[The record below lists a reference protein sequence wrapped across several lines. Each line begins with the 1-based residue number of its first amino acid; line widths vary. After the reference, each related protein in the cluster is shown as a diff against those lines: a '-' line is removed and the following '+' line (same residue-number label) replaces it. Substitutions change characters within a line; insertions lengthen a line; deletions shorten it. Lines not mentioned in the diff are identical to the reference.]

1 MITRLQTRKF
11 GKLNAASAFGNLL
24 ANTHW
29 RDMSGESD
37 TSSLFNRSIIRTVFY
52 DSFWTHVKF
61 YRALLEWV
69 RRGCTRVW
77 ITGLWSWKKPWIP
90 ARMCY
95 PDTVVPESTVPESNI
110 NFENSDASLQKGP
123 LMFLDSFCNVLHTTS
138 VPRDGGTDST
148 WRVSQ

>member
-1 MITRLQTRKF
+1 MRLQP
-11 GKLNAASAFGNLL
+11 FGNLL
-24 ANTHW
+24 ANTHS

-37 TSSLFNRSIIRTVFY
+37 TSSLFNCSIIRTVFY
-52 DSFWTHVKF
+52 DYVKF

-69 RRGCTRVW
+69 RRGC
-77 ITGLWSWKKPWIP
+77 IP

-95 PDTVVPESTVPESNI
+95 PGTVVPESTVPESNI

-148 WRVSQ
+148 